1 MTQAIY
7 TDRQQRQFGRI
18 VPDLVRYRGLL
29 RDVVWRELRARY
41 RNAMI
46 GFLWAVVQPVSMMLI
61 LTLVFGFLLGDLMG
75 DRAFGYDRSFAVC
88 LLCGL
93 VPWQFLAAALA
104 SGTNSLIDSQDLIK
118 KVHFPREIVP
128 LAAVIN
134 CLVNAAIGF
143 ITLLVV
149 MVIMEG
155 VSSLGVGLL
164 YTPFIFAIQFT
175 LIVGLVLLLSSLNVH
190 YRDVGYLVEVA
201 LAFGFYA
208 SPIFYPLPKGMAS
221 LPFPEAAKAGLYQL
235 YMLNPMTNLIAAYR
249 QALLGNQVP
258 DFALLARPALFA
270 VIFLF
275 LGAYVFRRQAPT
287 FADHL

>member
-7 TDRQQRQFGRI
+7 TDRQQRQFRRI
-18 VPDLVRYRGLL
+18 LPDLVRYRGLL

-46 GFLWAVVQPVSMMLI
+46 GFLWAVIQPVSMMLI
-61 LTLVFGFLLGDLMG
+61 LTLVFGFLLRDLIG
-75 DRAFGYDRSFAVC
+75 DRGAGSESSFAVF

-104 SGTNSLIDSQDLIK
+104 SGTNSLVDSQDLIK

-134 CLVNAAIGF
+134 CLVNAVIGF

-149 MVIMEG
+149 MIVMGG

-175 LIVGLVLLLSSLNVH
+175 LIVGLVLLLSSCW
-190 YRDVGYLVEVA
+190 
-201 LAFGFYA
+201 
-208 SPIFYPLPKGMAS
+208 
-221 LPFPEAAKAGLYQL
+221 
-235 YMLNPMTNLIAAYR
+235 
-249 QALLGNQVP
+249 
-258 DFALLARPALFA
+258 
-270 VIFLF
+270 
-275 LGAYVFRRQAPT
+275 
-287 FADHL
+287 

>member
-7 TDRQQRQFGRI
+7 TDSQQRQFRRI
-18 VPDLVRYRGLL
+18 LPDLVRHRALL

-46 GFLWAVVQPVSMMLI
+46 GFLWAVIQPVSMMLI
-61 LTLVFGFLLGDLMG
+61 LTLVFGFILRDLMG
-75 DRAFGYDRSFAVC
+75 SRGMGFDRSYAVS

-93 VPWQFLAAALA
+93 VPWQFLAAALS
-104 SGTNSLIDSQDLIK
+104 SGTNSLIESQDLIK

-128 LAAVIN
+128 LASVIN
-134 CLVNAAIGF
+134 CLVNAVIGF
-143 ITLLVV
+143 ITLLI
-149 MVIMEG
+149 VIVILEG
-155 VSSLGVGLL
+155 ASTLGVGLV
-164 YTPFIFAIQFT
+164 YAPFIFAIQFT
-175 LIVGLVLLLSSLNVH
+175 LVVGLVLLLSSLNVH

-208 SPIFYPLPKGMAS
+208 TPIFYPLPKSMES

-235 YMLNPMTNLIAAYR
+235 YMLNPMANLVTAYR
-249 QALLGNQVP
+249 QALLGNQFP

-270 VIFLF
+270 VVFLF
-275 LGAYVFRRQAPT
+275 LGAYAFRRQAPT